1 MADGGVVSVPAMMA
15 MGGALAGGVM
25 DKEQPLRGAAL
36 GALGGYTGGAAL
48 GAMGGTA
55 TGMGAIG
62 ATGAGV
68 TGVSPLAAASI
79 EAPAVA
85 GMEGAL
91 GGGLS
96 SAALPGMAEA
106 APGGLMSHSL
116 MGGLQT
122 SPSMALAANGTPA
135 QIAGASGLLGDKEAM
150 QMAMQ
155 GGKMLMGNNQQQQQP
170 RIMGSAPPAMRPN
183 IGQANPFM
191 SSAPSFNSV
200 VGQMRPT
207 SNYAAN
213 PRLRG
218 V

>member
-1 MADGGVVSVPAMMA
+1 MSADPITLGI
-15 MGGALAGGVM
+15 GGAVIGGMM
-25 DKEQPLRGAAL
+25 DSKNPVRGAAL
-36 GALGGYTGGAAL
+36 GALGGAAGASMFGGPAL
-48 GAMGGTA
+48 
-55 TGMGAIG
+55 TGMEALG

-96 SAALPGMAEA
+96 SAAMPGMAEA

-183 IGQANPFM
+183 IGQANTFM

>member
-1 MADGGVVSVPAMMA
+1 MSADPITLGI
-15 MGGALAGGVM
+15 GGAVIGGMM
-25 DKEQPLRGAAL
+25 DRKNPVRGAAL
-36 GALGGYTGGAAL
+36 GALGGAAGASMFGGPAL
-48 GAMGGTA
+48 
-55 TGMGAIG
+55 TGMEALG

-68 TGVSPLAAASI
+68 TGVSPLAAASMD
-79 EAPAVA
+79 APAVV

-170 RIMGSAPPAMRPN
+170 RIMGLAPPAMRPN
-183 IGQANPFM
+183 IRQANPFI

-200 VGQMRPT
+200 VGQIRPT